1 MNALLMLKSELSIPI
16 PNPISIQMLGS
27 SRCKVLI
34 QSKVMHM
41 NLTPLNAHVDQ
52 SSNLPRFVNNLPT

>member
-27 SRCKVLI
+27 SWCKVLI
-34 QSKVMHM
+34 QVHGYEP
-41 NLTPLNAHVDQ
+41 NLPNAHVDQ
-52 SSNLPRFVNNLPT
+52 SPNLPRFVNNFPT